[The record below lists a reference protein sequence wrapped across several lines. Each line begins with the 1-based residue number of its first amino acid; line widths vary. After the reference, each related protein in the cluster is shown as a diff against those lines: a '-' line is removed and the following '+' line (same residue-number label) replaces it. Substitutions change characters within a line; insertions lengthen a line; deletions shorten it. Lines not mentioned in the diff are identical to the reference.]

1 MHSYQESWYWLIH
14 VFYIFIFFSLS
25 GSFSTK
31 GNSRLSD
38 MSPNIPRNTQV
49 QTSRY
54 RDGDIH
60 IHIDRDM
67 PSLQQH
73 THNSDYQT
81 QVSGNSRLLER
92 SPDRQR
98 NTLVQTNRN
107 RDSDIDMHSLQQHTQ
122 SSGYQ
127 TQVSGNSR
135 LSERSPDRQ
144 RNTLVQ
150 TNRNRDS
157 DIDMHSLQ
165 QHTQSSGY
173 QTQVSGNSRLS
184 ERSPDRQRNTLV
196 QTNRNRDSDIDMH
209 SLQQHTQ
216 SSGYQTQV
224 SGNSR
229 LSERS
234 PDRQRNTLV
243 QTNRNRDSDI
253 DMHSLQQHTQSSGYQ
268 TQVSGNSRLSERSPD
283 RQRNTLVQMSRNR
296 DSDIDM
302 HSLQQ
307 HTQSSG
313 YQTQVS
319 GNQSELLEP
328 QSTAGSHLQFITGR
342 TVQNQ
347 EQVQMGYQ
355 TNDDYA
361 KFSKIM
367 TMQSSINTGALQK
380 KEGTS
385 LEEHAF
391 VKPEILPKNVRYK
404 DDGYTIGATKQ
415 FPFSEGAQTN
425 PGINRSDSERRDNNQ
440 YSPGFAQSE
449 LPGVHPTRTQTLPY
463 STCDSPPREDGYVIE
478 QPRADNLQNM
488 NPDCDKHKEKH
499 ETNNVA
505 AGRQVSIQEG
515 ASIPPPYSDAY
526 MFENRLCSFLED
538 VDDIDDNIWDDKGNM
553 SRVIPEVSHHLQ
565 KNCNI
570 QFTKKLFLATDEII
584 HTVKRPLKKKTKK
597 WFSRPIIA

>member
-14 VFYIFIFFSLS
+14 VFYIFHFFFSLS

-38 MSPNIPRNTQV
+38 RSLDKPRNTLV

-67 PSLQQH
+67 PSLQQN
-73 THNSDYQT
+73 TQSSGYQA

-144 RNTLVQ
+144 RNTLAQ
-150 TNRNRDS
+150 TNRHRDS

-184 ERSPDRQRNTLV
+184 ERSPDRQRNTLA
-196 QTNRNRDSDIDMH
+196 QTNRNRDPDIDMH

-234 PDRQRNTLV
+234 PDRQRNT
-243 QTNRNRDSDI
+243 I
-253 DMHSLQQHTQSSGYQ
+253 
-268 TQVSGNSRLSERSPD
+268 
-283 RQRNTLVQMSRNR
+283 VQMSRNR

-319 GNQSELLEP
+319 GNSRLLERSPDRQRNTLVQMSRNRDSDIDIHSLQQHTQSSGYQTQVSGNQSELLEP
-328 QSTAGSHLQFITGR
+328 QSTAGTHLQFVTGR

-367 TMQSSINTGALQK
+367 TMQSSVNSGAQQK

-391 VKPEILPKNVRYK
+391 IKPEILPKNVRYK
-404 DDGYTIGATKQ
+404 DDGKISPYTIGATKQ
-415 FPFSEGAQTN
+415 FPFFSEGAQTN
-425 PGINRSDSERRDNNQ
+425 PGINRSSDSERRENNQ
-440 YSPGFAQSE
+440 YSSRFAQSE
-449 LPGVHPTRTQTLPY
+449 LPGVHPTRTQSLPY

-478 QPRADNLQNM
+478 QPRADDLQNK
-488 NPDCDKHKEKH
+488 NTDCDKEKH

-505 AGRQVSIQEG
+505 AGRQASIQEG
-515 ASIPPPYSDAY
+515 ARIPPPYSDAY

-538 VDDIDDNIWDDKGNM
+538 MDDIDDNIWDDKGNV
-553 SRVIPEVSHHLQ
+553 SKVIPEVSHHLQ
-565 KNCNI
+565 KNLNI
-570 QFTKKLFLATDEII
+570 QFTKNSFLATGEII
-584 HTVKRPLKKKTKK
+584 HTLITGTPLLKLFTY
-597 WFSRPIIA
+597 

>member
-1 MHSYQESWYWLIH
+1 M
-14 VFYIFIFFSLS
+14 
-25 GSFSTK
+25 
-31 GNSRLSD
+31 
-38 MSPNIPRNTQV
+38 
-49 QTSRY
+49 
-54 RDGDIH
+54 
-60 IHIDRDM
+60 
-67 PSLQQH
+67 
-73 THNSDYQT
+73 
-81 QVSGNSRLLER
+81 
-92 SPDRQR
+92 
-98 NTLVQTNRN
+98 
-107 RDSDIDMHSLQQHTQ
+107 
-122 SSGYQ
+122 
-127 TQVSGNSR
+127 
-135 LSERSPDRQ
+135 SERSPDRQ

-184 ERSPDRQRNTLV
+184 ERSPDRQRNTLA
-196 QTNRNRDSDIDMH
+196 QTNRHRDSDIDMH
-209 SLQQHTQ
+209 SLQQQTQSSGYQTQVSGNSRLSERSPDRQRNTQAQTNRHRDSDIDMHSLQQHTQRSGYQTQVSVNSRLSERSPDRQRNTLAQTNRHRDSDIDMHSLQHHTQ

-234 PDRQRNTLV
+234 PDRQRNTLA
-243 QTNRNRDSDI
+243 
-253 DMHSLQQHTQSSGYQ
+253 
-268 TQVSGNSRLSERSPD
+268 
-283 RQRNTLVQMSRNR
+283 QMSRNR

-328 QSTAGSHLQFITGR
+328 QSATGTHLQFVAGR
-342 TVQNQ
+342 TFQNQ
-347 EQVQMGYQ
+347 EQVQMGYL

-367 TMQSSINTGALQK
+367 MQSSINSDALQK

-404 DDGYTIGATKQ
+404 DDGYSIGATKQ

-425 PGINRSDSERRDNNQ
+425 PGINRSSDSERRDINQ
-440 YSPGFAQSE
+440 YSSGFAQSELPSAQSE
-449 LPGVHPTRTQTLPY
+449 LPGVHPTQTQTLTY
-463 STCDSPPREDGYVIE
+463 STCDSPPREGGYVIE

-488 NPDCDKHKEKH
+488 TPDCDKHKEKH

-505 AGRQVSIQEG
+505 AGRQASIQEG
-515 ASIPPPYSDAY
+515 ASIPPPYSETNNVAAGRQASIQEGVSIPPPYSDAY

-538 VDDIDDNIWDDKGNM
+538 VDDIDDNIWDDKGNV
-553 SRVIPEVSHHLQ
+553 SRVIPEVSRSLQ
-565 KNCNI
+565 KNLNI
-570 QFTKKLFLATDEII
+570 QFTNNSFFATDKII
-584 HTVKRPLKKKTKK
+584 HTLITGTLLLKL
-597 WFSRPIIA
+597 FAY

>member
-1 MHSYQESWYWLIH
+1 MFS
-14 VFYIFIFFSLS
+14 FFSLS
-25 GSFSTK
+25 GSFSTR

-38 MSPNIPRNTQV
+38 RSLDKPRKALV
-49 QTSRY
+49 QTSRF

-60 IHIDRDM
+60 MNIDRDM
-67 PSLQQH
+67 PSMQQ
-73 THNSDYQT
+73 N
-81 QVSGNSRLLER
+81 
-92 SPDRQR
+92 
-98 NTLVQTNRN
+98 
-107 RDSDIDMHSLQQHTQ
+107 TQ

-144 RNTLVQ
+144 RNTLAQ

-173 QTQVSGNSRLS
+173 QTQLSGKSRLS

-196 QTNRNRDSDIDMH
+196 QTNRHRDSDIDMH

-224 SGNSR
+224 PGNSR

-234 PDRQRNTLV
+234 PDRQRNTQA
-243 QTNRNRDSDI
+243 QTNRHRDSDI
-253 DMHSLQQHTQSSGYQ
+253 DMHSLQQNTQSSGYQ
-268 TQVSGNSRLSERSPD
+268 TQVSGNSRLLERSPD

-328 QSTAGSHLQFITGR
+328 QSTAGTHLHFVTGR

-367 TMQSSINTGALQK
+367 TMQSSINSGALQQ

-385 LEEHAF
+385 LEEHVF

-415 FPFSEGAQTN
+415 FPFSEGAPTN
-425 PGINRSDSERRDNNQ
+425 PAIKRSSDSERRDNNQ
-440 YSPGFAQSE
+440 YSTEFAQSE

-463 STCDSPPREDGYVIE
+463 STCDSPPRERGYVIE
-478 QPRADNLQNM
+478 QPRADNLQNV
-488 NPDCDKHKEKH
+488 NTDCDKHKEKH
-499 ETNNVA
+499 ENNNVA
-505 AGRQVSIQEG
+505 AGRQASIQEGAAAGRQASIQEGAAAGRQASIQEG
-515 ASIPPPYSDAY
+515 ASIPAPYSDAY

-538 VDDIDDNIWDDKGNM
+538 MDDIDDNIWDDKGNV
-553 SRVIPEVSHHLQ
+553 SRVIPEVSDHLQ
-565 KNCNI
+565 KNLNI
-570 QFTKKLFLATDEII
+570 HFTKNSFLATNEII
-584 HTVKRPLKKKTKK
+584 HTLITGTPLLKLCVASKVYQIKKEMSNLCHDYDIFFI
-597 WFSRPIIA
+597 W

>member
-1 MHSYQESWYWLIH
+1 MHSYLESWYWLIH

-49 QTSRY
+49 QASRY

-67 PSLQQH
+67 PSLQQN
-73 THNSDYQT
+73 TQSSGYQT
-81 QVSGNSRLLER
+81 QVSGNSRLSER

-98 NTLVQTNRN
+98 NTLVQTNRHRDSDIDMHSLQQHTQSSGYQTQVSGN
-107 RDSDIDMHSLQQHTQ
+107 SRLSERSPDRQRNTLAQTNRHRDSDIDMHSLQQHTQ

-150 TNRNRDS
+150 TNRHRDS

-173 QTQVSGNSRLS
+173 QTQVSGNSRLL
-184 ERSPDRQRNTLV
+184 ERSPDRQRNT
-196 QTNRNRDSDIDMH
+196 IA
-209 SLQQHTQ
+209 
-216 SSGYQTQV
+216 
-224 SGNSR
+224 
-229 LSERS
+229 
-234 PDRQRNTLV
+234 
-243 QTNRNRDSDI
+243 
-253 DMHSLQQHTQSSGYQ
+253 
-268 TQVSGNSRLSERSPD
+268 
-283 RQRNTLVQMSRNR
+283 QMSRNR

-307 HTQSSG
+307 QTQSSG

-328 QSTAGSHLQFITGR
+328 QSTAGSHLQFVTGR

-347 EQVQMGYQ
+347 EQVHMGYQ

-367 TMQSSINTGALQK
+367 TMQSSINSGALQK

-391 VKPEILPKNVRYK
+391 VKPEILPKNMRYK
-404 DDGYTIGATKQ
+404 DDGYSIGATKQ

-425 PGINRSDSERRDNNQ
+425 PGINRADSERRDNNQ

-449 LPGVHPTRTQTLPY
+449 LPGVHSTRTQTLPY

-488 NPDCDKHKEKH
+488 NPDCDKHKVKH

-505 AGRQVSIQEG
+505 AGRQASIQEG
-515 ASIPPPYSDAY
+515 ASIPPPYSETNNVAAGRQASNQEGASIAPPYSDAY

-538 VDDIDDNIWDDKGNM
+538 MEDIDDNIWDDKGNV
-553 SRVIPEVSHHLQ
+553 SRVIPEVSDYLQ
-565 KNCNI
+565 KNLKI
-570 QFTKKLFLATDEII
+570 QFTKNSFLATDEII
-584 HTVKRPLKKKTKK
+584 HTLITGKPLLKNSLPT
-597 WFSRPIIA
+597 SVIC

>member
-1 MHSYQESWYWLIH
+1 MELDHS
-14 VFYIFIFFSLS
+14 FIFLYFHFFSLS
-25 GSFSTK
+25 ESFSTR

-38 MSPNIPRNTQV
+38 RSPDKPRNTLV

-67 PSLQQH
+67 PSLQQ
-73 THNSDYQT
+73 N
-81 QVSGNSRLLER
+81 
-92 SPDRQR
+92 
-98 NTLVQTNRN
+98 
-107 RDSDIDMHSLQQHTQ
+107 TQ

-157 DIDMHSLQ
+157 DIDTHSLQ

-173 QTQVSGNSRLS
+173 QTQVSGNSRLL
-184 ERSPDRQRNTLV
+184 ERSPDRQRNTLA
-196 QTNRNRDSDIDMH
+196 QTNRH
-209 SLQQHTQ
+209 
-216 SSGYQTQV
+216 
-224 SGNSR
+224 
-229 LSERS
+229 
-234 PDRQRNTLV
+234 
-243 QTNRNRDSDI
+243 
-253 DMHSLQQHTQSSGYQ
+253 
-268 TQVSGNSRLSERSPD
+268 
-283 RQRNTLVQMSRNR
+283 R

-328 QSTAGSHLQFITGR
+328 QSTAGTHLQFVTGR

-347 EQVQMGYQ
+347 EQVQIGYQ

-361 KFSKIM
+361 KFSNIM
-367 TMQSSINTGALQK
+367 TMQSSINSDALQK

-385 LEEHAF
+385 LEQHVF

-404 DDGYTIGATKQ
+404 DDDKISPYTIGATKQ
-415 FPFSEGAQTN
+415 FHFSEGAQTN
-425 PGINRSDSERRDNNQ
+425 RGINRPSVSERRDNNQ

-463 STCDSPPREDGYVIE
+463 STCDSPPREGGYVIE

-505 AGRQVSIQEG
+505 AGRQASLQEG

-538 VDDIDDNIWDDKGNM
+538 MDDIDDNIWDDKGNV
-553 SRVIPEVSHHLQ
+553 SRVIPEVSDHLQ
-565 KNCNI
+565 KNLNI
-570 QFTKKLFLATDEII
+570 QFTKKSFLATDKFI
-584 HTVKRPLKKKTKK
+584 HTRGQKFHLYTRNYE
-597 WFSRPIIA
+597 